1 MDLLAM
7 FRAVLRNRRFTIPV
21 ILLMLVGG
29 VWVFF
34 FSSPTYEAT
43 SGYVVFEPPV
53 APTASEIARDPAL
66 AEVHADNP
74 YARVEPS
81 VVAGIIVKRASNPR
95 ARAALTA
102 EGADPRYK
110 VVSGGAYGVASPA
123 VDITGVGSTAASA
136 VKTADLVGDR
146 LEKEVNDIQSAQ
158 LVDDRYRVKAVQTE
172 AVQGA
177 QLKESSRLRSLLGV
191 LGAGLVLLFVAVSI
205 GEAIRSLRKERYG
218 DTRRSSSRT
227 RRRVGRVA
235 TSNGRDRG
243 GEERHAAVPE
253 RMDASS

>member
-7 FRAVLRNRRFTIPV
+7 FRAVLRNRLFTIPV
-21 ILLMLVGG
+21 ILLMLSRWCMG
-29 VWVFF
+29 VLLLLANIRGHLGLR
-34 FSSPTYEAT
+34 SLRAAGRAS
-43 SGYVVFEPPV
+43 
-53 APTASEIARDPAL
+53 ASEIAEDPAL
-66 AEVHADNP
+66 AEVNADNP
-74 YARVEPS
+74 YARVDPS
-81 VVAGIIVKRASNPR
+81 VVVGILVKRVGGPR

-110 VVSGGAYGVASPA
+110 IGSAGAYGVASPT

-146 LEKEVNDIQSAQ
+146 MEKELDDIQSAQ
-158 LVDDRYRVKAVQTE
+158 LVDDRYMVTAVQTE

-227 RRRVGRVA
+227 RRRVDRVA
-235 TSNGRDRG
+235 TSNGRDG
-243 GEERHAAVPE
+243 GDR
-253 RMDASS
+253 RRSYR